1 MNFVIL
7 GVLLVILYHLMGLFI
22 DDCTWFN
29 FGALFLCVGYYMIV
43 IKQEIYI
50 IIGLVNIML
59 FIQLFFLSYVS

>member
-7 GVLLVILYHLMGLFI
+7 GVLQEIHYHLMVQFTN
-22 DDCTWFN
+22 DSSWFD

-43 IKQEIYI
+43 IKHEIYF
-50 IIGLVNIML
+50 IIGFVNIML